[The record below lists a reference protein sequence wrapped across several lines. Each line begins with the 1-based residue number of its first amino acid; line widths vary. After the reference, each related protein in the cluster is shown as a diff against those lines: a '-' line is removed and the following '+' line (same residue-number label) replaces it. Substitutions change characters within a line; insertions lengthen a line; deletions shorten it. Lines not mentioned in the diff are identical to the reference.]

1 MQNIHEILKVFG
13 LEVPGDQKAD
23 FDKAMIENYKT
34 VAEVQK
40 ISDKL
45 TKTEGEL
52 KTTKDN
58 LSNITDELQTLK
70 DGNANSEDW
79 KKKFDDLSKDIAAK
93 EKEEKEAKEKAER
106 EENILNRYN
115 AVAVD
120 KDGKPLEWTHEAIKA
135 DYLHKFSEAL
145 NDKANEGKSDADIF
159 NALTKEDGAAF
170 KVPGAQTVFGGANN
184 VSGPDLDDA
193 KINAIM
199 GLK

>member
-1 MQNIHEILKVFG
+1 MKREDLKAIFAEATDKQLKKIMDLNGSDVEREKG
-13 LEVPGDQKAD
+13 KLSALEKELEDKKAAFD
-23 FDKAMIENYKT
+23 TLNGEFETLKASNASAEDYKAKFDK
-34 VAEVQK
+34 
-40 ISDKL
+40 
-45 TKTEGEL
+45 
-52 KTTKDN
+52 
-58 LSNITDELQTLK
+58 LQ
-70 DGNANSEDW
+70 E
-79 KKKFDDLSKDIAAK
+79 DIAAK

-159 NALTKEDGAAF
+159 SALTKEDGAAF
-170 KVPGAQTVFGGANN
+170 KVPGAQMVFGGANN
-184 VSGPDLDDA
+184 ASGPDLDDA

>member
-1 MQNIHEILKVFG
+1 MKREDIKAIFAEATDEQLKKIMDLNGSDVEREKGKLSALEKELEDKKAVFDTLNG
-13 LEVPGDQKAD
+13 EFETLKASNASAED
-23 FDKAMIENYKT
+23 YKAKFDK
-34 VAEVQK
+34 
-40 ISDKL
+40 
-45 TKTEGEL
+45 
-52 KTTKDN
+52 
-58 LSNITDELQTLK
+58 LQ
-70 DGNANSEDW
+70 E
-79 KKKFDDLSKDIAAK
+79 DIATK

-145 NDKANEGKSDADIF
+145 NDNANEGKSDADIF
-159 NALTKEDGAAF
+159 SALTKEDSTAF

>member
-1 MQNIHEILKVFG
+1 MKREDI
-13 LEVPGDQKAD
+13 KAI
-23 FDKAMIENYKT
+23 F
-34 VAEVQK
+34 AEA
-40 ISDKL
+40 
-45 TKTEGEL
+45 
-52 KTTKDN
+52 
-58 LSNITDELQTLK
+58 TDEQLKKIMDLNGSDVEREKGKLSALEKELEDKKAAFDTLNGEFETLK
-70 DGNANSEDW
+70 ASNASAEDY
-79 KKKFDDLSKDIAAK
+79 KAKFEKLQGDIAAK

-159 NALTKEDGAAF
+159 SALTKEDGAAF

>member
-1 MQNIHEILKVFG
+1 MKREDIKAIFAEATDEQLKKIMDLNGSDVEREKG
-13 LEVPGDQKAD
+13 KLSALEKELNEKKAAFNTLNGEFETLKASNASAED
-23 FDKAMIENYKT
+23 YKAKFDK
-34 VAEVQK
+34 
-40 ISDKL
+40 
-45 TKTEGEL
+45 
-52 KTTKDN
+52 
-58 LSNITDELQTLK
+58 LQ
-70 DGNANSEDW
+70 E
-79 KKKFDDLSKDIAAK
+79 DIAAK

-120 KDGKPLEWTHEAIKA
+120 KDGKPLEWTHEAIKT

-159 NALTKEDGAAF
+159 SALTKEDGAAF
-170 KVPGAQTVFGGANN
+170 KVPGAQMVFGGANN

>member
-79 KKKFDDLSKDIAAK
+79 KKKKGSI
-93 EKEEKEAKEKAER
+93 
-106 EENILNRYN
+106 Y
-115 AVAVD
+115 
-120 KDGKPLEWTHEAIKA
+120 
-135 DYLHKFSEAL
+135 Y
-145 NDKANEGKSDADIF
+145 
-159 NALTKEDGAAF
+159 
-170 KVPGAQTVFGGANN
+170 
-184 VSGPDLDDA
+184 
-193 KINAIM
+193 
-199 GLK
+199 

>member
-1 MQNIHEILKVFG
+1 MKREDIKAIFAEATDEQLKKIMDLNGSDVEREKG
-13 LEVPGDQKAD
+13 KLSALEKELEDKKSAFDTINGEFETLKASNASAED
-23 FDKAMIENYKT
+23 YKAKFDK
-34 VAEVQK
+34 
-40 ISDKL
+40 
-45 TKTEGEL
+45 
-52 KTTKDN
+52 
-58 LSNITDELQTLK
+58 LQ
-70 DGNANSEDW
+70 E
-79 KKKFDDLSKDIAAK
+79 DIAAK

-159 NALTKEDGAAF
+159 NALTKEDGTAF

>member
-1 MQNIHEILKVFG
+1 MKREDIKAIFAEATDEQLKKIMDLNGSDVEREKG
-13 LEVPGDQKAD
+13 KLSALEKELEDKKAAFD
-23 FDKAMIENYKT
+23 TLNGEFETLKASNASAEDYKAKFDK
-34 VAEVQK
+34 
-40 ISDKL
+40 
-45 TKTEGEL
+45 
-52 KTTKDN
+52 
-58 LSNITDELQTLK
+58 LQ
-70 DGNANSEDW
+70 E
-79 KKKFDDLSKDIAAK
+79 DIAAK
-93 EKEEKEAKEKAER
+93 EKEEREAKEKAER

-159 NALTKEDGAAF
+159 SALTKEDGAAF

-199 GLK
+199 GLN